1 MQLTACCD
9 LHSFF
14 PSSFIF
20 PAQRLQ
26 VPAECRRAYNVSV
39 LHLSPLLSDDRR
51 SYTYKQSD
59 THTRCVY
66 HRQTTE
72 FVCFGNKSL
81 RISTSHPV
89 MKMNMSSKAK
99 LRSKTRLGAFFF
111 YIPLVLIS
119 CCQLIQ
125 PEQVHLSS
133 LLHGKATD

>member
-1 MQLTACCD
+1 MERRRVQLCIGATDSMLQPA
-9 LHSFF
+9 LFL

-59 THTRCVY
+59 TRTRCVY
-66 HRQTTE
+66 HHQTTE

-89 MKMNMSSKAK
+89 IKMNMSSNAK
-99 LRSKTRLGAFFF
+99 LRSKTRLEKRGGLF
-111 YIPLVLIS
+111 YIYTS
-119 CCQLIQ
+119 GYHQLQ
-125 PEQVHLSS
+125 PVDS
-133 LLHGKATD
+133 T